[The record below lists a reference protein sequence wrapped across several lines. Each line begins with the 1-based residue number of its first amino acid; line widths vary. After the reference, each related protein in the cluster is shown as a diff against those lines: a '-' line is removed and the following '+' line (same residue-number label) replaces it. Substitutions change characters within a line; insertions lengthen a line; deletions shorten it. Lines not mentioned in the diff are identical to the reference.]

1 MSATVTPAH
10 AGPVGLGAMFLTFL
24 GVGATSFGGGV
35 VAYLRH
41 ALVTRR
47 GWIDDD
53 GFVSALEVAQALPGL
68 NATNLAVIV
77 GDRLRGPVGALVALV
92 ALVLPGAVAVT
103 GLAAVY
109 AAHSGDPRVNAA
121 LIGVGA
127 AAVGLLAATVVQIGR
142 RTVHGASDV
151 AIALAT
157 VAAVG
162 WLKVP
167 LPVVLLTLGPAAVM
181 LHRPRRAAAPATP
194 AGEDR
199 P

>member
-1 MSATVTPAH
+1 MSEAAAAPAR
-10 AGPVGLGAMFLTFL
+10 AETVGLGAMFLTFL

-41 ALVTRR
+41 ALVARR
-47 GWIDDD
+47 GWVDDD
-53 GFVSALEVAQALPGL
+53 GFISALEVAQALPGL

-77 GDRLRGPVGALVALV
+77 GDRLRGPIGAVVALV

-142 RTVHGASDV
+142 RTVHGATDV
-151 AIALAT
+151 VLALAT
-157 VAAVG
+157 VAAVA
-162 WLKVP
+162 WLKLP
-167 LPVVLLTLGPAAVM
+167 LPLVLVTLGPVAVL
-181 LHRPRRAAAPATP
+181 LHRPRPTG
-194 AGEDR
+194 GEGR